1 MLKIILGFVRI
12 AFGLLA
18 TVFFLWVLSGLAV
31 LGFAS
36 SDNAGPADAIVVL
49 GAAQYDGKPSPVF
62 KARLDHA
69 LALWNRR
76 LAKRL
81 IVTGGRGEG
90 DTMSEAAVAR
100 RYARRHGVPDSS
112 ILVENQGRTTNES
125 IRAVAW
131 ILESRKLNRAIL
143 VSDPSH
149 MFRLW
154 ILARRNGFTPLTS
167 PTRTSPIDP
176 NRRLR
181 WRYMFNES
189 IKAPGALFAERHV
202 KRLLPPARRLIP
214 SEANR

>member
-1 MLKIILGFVRI
+1 MRRILFFVRI
-12 AFGLLA
+12 VVGLLA
-18 TVFFLWVLSGLAV
+18 TVFLLWVLSGLAV

-49 GAAQYDGKPSPVF
+49 GAAQYDGKPSPVLR
-62 KARLDHA
+62 ARLDHA

-76 LAKRL
+76 LARRL

-100 RYARRHGVPDSS
+100 RYARRHGVPDSA
-112 ILVENQGRTTNES
+112 ILVENQGRTTSES
-125 IRAVAW
+125 MSSVAW
-131 ILESRKLNRAIL
+131 IFESRDLNTAIL

-154 ILARRNGFTPLTS
+154 ILAHRNGFKPLTS

-176 NRRLR
+176 NRRMR
-181 WRYMFNES
+181 WRYIFNES

-202 KRLLPPARRLIP
+202 KRLLPPVRRLIP
-214 SEANR
+214 AEKAP